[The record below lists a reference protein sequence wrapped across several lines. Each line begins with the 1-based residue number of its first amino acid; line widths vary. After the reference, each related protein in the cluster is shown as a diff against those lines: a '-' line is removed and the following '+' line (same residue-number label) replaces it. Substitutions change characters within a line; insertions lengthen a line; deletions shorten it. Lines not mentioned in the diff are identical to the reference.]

1 MFRRLAPVYSIFIIL
16 AGLTLIREAAI
27 GPFARWERVWQERL
41 ARHVAPTNTPGP
53 VTLVEI
59 NSDTLEKHPWPW
71 GAEDFSLF
79 FHASSG
85 FAPQVL
91 AVDAPLDFE
100 RGAYSGRERQ
110 PVFEQMLLDHVRRTP
125 KLVLGG
131 RLGWSQDAQTMPEVQ
146 ATTVVRRV
154 KGDIGAVPEFTIVEA
169 WAGDELRGSSVAGW
183 ANLPVLD
190 PPAARCPMV
199 LRYRGQIVPSLV
211 LQTLMLWQKVTP
223 DEVEIV
229 LGSHIEVGEAVRIPI
244 DARGNMVVTL
254 RAPFNRVPFDEFIL
268 TRQQLDS
275 GAEPQWSPV
284 IFKNKALL
292 LARTD
297 PAAPS
302 LALQN
307 GVSVPT
313 GELFAAALATIHAK
327 AWITRIGDWFD
338 WLLIALLA
346 IASMWCQRAKWWA
359 VLLLCAVF
367 SACYYSLAVW
377 AIGAKLTLLPGIL
390 PLGLVDL
397 VILLRFALPSRIRA
411 ILF

>member
-16 AGLTLIREAAI
+16 AGLTFIREAAM
-27 GPFARWERVWQERL
+27 GPLARWERVWQERL
-41 ARHVAPTNTPGP
+41 AQRIVPTNAPGP
-53 VTLVEI
+53 LTLVEI

-71 GAEDFSLF
+71 APEDFSLF

-110 PVFEQMLLDHVRRTP
+110 PVFEQMLLDHVRRAP

-154 KGDIGAVPEFTIVEA
+154 KGDLGAVPEFTIVEA
-169 WAGDELRGSSVAGW
+169 WAGDEFRGSSVAGW
-183 ANLPVLD
+183 GNLPAMD

-199 LRYRGQIVPSLV
+199 LRYRGQLVPSLV

-223 DEVEIV
+223 DEVEV
-229 LGSHIEVGEAVRIPI
+229 LLGSHIEVGEAVRIPI
-244 DARGNMVVTL
+244 DARGNMAVTL

-275 GAEPQWSPV
+275 GTEPQWSPV

-297 PAAPS
+297 PAAPA

-307 GVSVPT
+307 GVSVPS

-327 AWITRIGDWFD
+327 AWVTRVGDWFD
-338 WLLIALLA
+338 WVLILLIAF
-346 IASMWCQRAKWWA
+346 ASMWCQRAKWRS
-359 VLLLCAVF
+359 VLLACAVF
-367 SACYYSLAVW
+367 SASYYSLAVW
-377 AIGAKLTLLPGIL
+377 CAAAKLTLLPGIL

-397 VILLRFALPSRIRA
+397 VILLRFALPNRVRA